1 MAVLEL
7 IDGGVGEASR
17 SENRRFELGSIF
29 GHVALEAD
37 EGFFQYGSRHLLS
50 LLSSLKLPEAGNT
63 VGIEGR
69 ISTDDRH
76 FLCQRLGDQ

>member
-17 SENRRFELGSIF
+17 SENRGFELGSIF
-29 GHVALEAD
+29 GHVTLEAG
-37 EGFFQYGSRHLLS
+37 EGFFQYGSGHLLS

-63 VGIEGR
+63 VGIEGS
-69 ISTDDRH
+69 ISADDRH
-76 FLCQRLGDQ
+76 FFCQRLGDQ